1 MGTDSL
7 VQETTRTFY
16 NGPEK
21 TKWQRLKEGVQ
32 WYRPG
37 TTTAEKKML
46 FKLDCAILVF
56 GCLSSFSKT
65 LDNSSL
71 TNAYVS
77 GMQKDLNL
85 GGNDL
90 NYLTAV
96 YYASYLSFMIP
107 GSFLLTRLPIQR
119 VLPTM
124 EILWGVSTF
133 GCAWA
138 HSLRDLYVCRFFLGA
153 CETVAFT
160 GLIYVIGSWYLR
172 EEMGVRV
179 ALFNISGPLG
189 SMFAGYLQTATY
201 TRLQGRHGIEGWRW
215 LFIVCFCITIPCA
228 LIGYVFFPN
237 SPNNTKPTFW
247 LSQEEIDLANK
258 RLQEEGIRKIDK
270 KIKWK
275 ELIRVLK
282 DWPWYFFVFG
292 WCLFD
297 QNQYFSSTPFSL
309 YLKNTKSVNYTT
321 AQVNNYPTVPKAV
334 SIVTTI
340 LGCYYSDKTGDRFTP
355 CLIATVLNAVAAAIL
370 LGWNVSE
377 GWRLFAFFVSGIAG
391 SISPFQMSWASDVV
405 KEDPEARSL
414 ITASMN
420 CIGQVFLAWV
430 PIFTF
435 PIPQAPRF
443 ARGFTF
449 SLITSILHVLLVIS
463 IFVLERRDLRSGK
476 RFKKIADYR
485 GQVLE
490 QESVEA
496 LDHSTKEKAV

>member
-1 MGTDSL
+1 MGTDSF
-7 VQETTRTFY
+7 VRETTTASFD
-16 NGPEK
+16 GQAK
-21 TKWQRLKEGVQ
+21 TKWQKLKEGVE

-37 TTTAEKKML
+37 TTAQEKKLL

-77 GMQKDLNL
+77 GMKEDLNL

-96 YYASYLSFMIP
+96 YYSSYLTFMIP

-124 EILWGVSTF
+124 EILWGVCTF

-179 ALFNISGPLG
+179 ALFNISSPLG
-189 SMFAGYLQTATY
+189 SMISGYLQTATY
-201 TRLQGRHGIEGWRW
+201 TRLEGHHGMAGWRW
-215 LFIVCFCITIPCA
+215 LFIVCFCITLPCA

-237 SPNNTKPTFW
+237 SPNNTKPTWW
-247 LSQEEIDLANK
+247 LSQAEIDLANK
-258 RLQEEGIRKIDK
+258 RLQEEGIRKIEK

-275 ELIRVLK
+275 ELLRVLK
-282 DWPWYFFVFG
+282 DWPWYCFVFA

-309 YLKNTKSVNYTT
+309 YLKNTDSVKYTIP
-321 AQVNNYPTVPKAV
+321 QINNYPTVSKAV
-334 SIVTTI
+334 TIVTTV
-340 LGCYYSDKTGDRFTP
+340 LGCYYADKTGDRFTP
-355 CLIATVLNAVAAAIL
+355 CLVATVLTTVAAGIL

-377 GWRLFAFFVSGIAG
+377 GGRLFAFFVAGIA
-391 SISPFQMSWASDVV
+391 SSMNPFQMSWASDVV

-435 PIPQAPRF
+435 PVPHAPRF
-443 ARGFTF
+443 MRGFTF
-449 SLITSILHVLLVIS
+449 SLITSVLHVLLVIL
-463 IFVLERRDLRSGK
+463 IFFLERRDLRSGK
-476 RFKKIADYR
+476 RFKKVTDFRAL
-485 GQVLE
+485 VLE
-490 QESVEA
+490 RESVEA
-496 LDHSTKEKAV
+496 LDEPTKEKAV